1 MQLQTTNPYHLNF
14 YKRPRRPAL
23 RNADTRAAVHCA
35 TRPLL
40 STGAGL
46 GATRRWGR
54 SGDPRPQLLLLRSL
68 PSRAAGTAHARD
80 LHMRWDIFGQW
91 RQQSGRDTTP
101 HRRYCCRELCSATTP
116 LYLRGLTT
124 SLSAASLGSAA
135 DPEGLGVQ
143 EVTSRTP

>member
-1 MQLQTTNPYHLNF
+1 M
-14 YKRPRRPAL
+14 
-23 RNADTRAAVHCA
+23 RAAVHRA

-68 PSRAAGTAHARD
+68 PSRSAGTEHARD

-91 RQQSGRDTTP
+91 RQQSGRCY
-101 HRRYCCRELCSATTP
+101 RA
-116 LYLRGLTT
+116 
-124 SLSAASLGSAA
+124 
-135 DPEGLGVQ
+135 VQ
-143 EVTSRTP
+143 ETKFPELPYNI

>member
-1 MQLQTTNPYHLNF
+1 MH
-14 YKRPRRPAL
+14 R
-23 RNADTRAAVHCA
+23 A

-116 LYLRGLTT
+116 LYLRGRGGLTT
-124 SLSAASLGSAA
+124 SLSATSLGSAA
-135 DPEGLGVQ
+135 DPESLGGGLSVKIGYILPRLLHGPSTV
-143 EVTSRTP
+143 R